1 MRHIRDVLNEI
12 NNTWRYP
19 EEILLCEAMTGYR
32 NNMRECP
39 IARYLK
45 ANADPVEELEV
56 DETVVWYENGEL
68 QMFTFYNV
76 QVIAFMINFDKGE
89 YPELE
94 VR

>member
-12 NNTWRYP
+12 NGTWRYP
-19 EEILLCEAMTGYR
+19 EEILLREGITGYR

-45 ANADPVEELEV
+45 LNADPVQELEV
-56 DETVVWYENGEL
+56 DETTVWYEDGKL
-68 QMFTFYNV
+68 QMFTFGNE
-76 QVIAFMINFDKGE
+76 QVIAFMIRFDKGE
-89 YPELE
+89 YPDLE